1 MVAALII
8 AAGKTKDRADFE
20 PLKEVG
26 AIPAIH
32 RIIRVFQRAGIE
44 RIVVVCNDSD
54 KPGSHMNAVY
64 LPGKDGGQMLDNV
77 KIGLSYLQDK
87 CTAAMV
93 THVAVPLFSVETVR
107 ALMLASDGPVY
118 VPFYRGRTGHPLFL
132 RADYFGQILSYKGE
146 DGLAGA
152 VRASGLQRRFIEVE
166 DEGVLV
172 HVEDGS
178 SYDHLL
184 VQHSLRKS
192 SPEIKIQIVREKPFY
207 GPGAQLLL
215 QLTAETG
222 SLLEACR
229 RMGIS
234 YSKGRKIIAIMEQ
247 QLEHP
252 ILESRQGGKDGGHS
266 AVTEEGRQLM
276 ERYTA
281 FCLEAKQC
289 VHDLF
294 EKYFTL

>member
-8 AAGKTKDRADFE
+8 ASGKTKDRADFE

-26 AIPAIH
+26 TISAIQ

-44 RIVVVCNDSD
+44 RIVVVCNESE
-54 KPGSHMNAVY
+54 KPGAHMNVVY
-64 LPGKDGGQMLDNV
+64 LPGKAGGQMLDNV
-77 KIGLSYLQDK
+77 KIGLSYLQDQ
-87 CTAAMV
+87 CIAAMI

-107 ALMLASDGPVY
+107 AMMSSEDGHVC
-118 VPFYRGRTGHPLFL
+118 VPIYKGKTGHPLLL
-132 RADYFGQILSYKGE
+132 RADHFGEVLSYKGDE
-146 DGLAGA
+146 GLAGA
-152 VRASGLQRRFIEVE
+152 IRDSGLHRGFIEVK
-166 DEGVLV
+166 DEGVLAN
-172 HVEDGS
+172 VEAEGS
-178 SYDHLL
+178 YGHLL
-184 VQHSLRKS
+184 LEHSLRKS

-215 QLTAETG
+215 QMTDETG

-234 YSKGRKIIAIMEQ
+234 YSKGRKIMAVMEQ
-247 QLEHP
+247 QLGKP
-252 ILESRQGGKDGGHS
+252 VIESRQGGKDGGYS
-266 AVTEEGRQLM
+266 VVTEDGRQLM

-289 VHDLF
+289 VEDLF
-294 EKYFTL
+294 KKHFTL